1 MELHDASKSLAALG
15 NPVRLSIFRLL
26 VQAGTGGLNVG
37 DIQRHMG
44 IPASTLSHHLSNL
57 ARAGLVRQT
66 RKAREIICT
75 AEFQRMR
82 DTVDFLTA
90 ECCQGV
96 ALQDRDRAG

>member
-1 MELHDASKSLAALG
+1 MTLENASRSLAALG

-26 VQAGTGGLNVG
+26 VQAGTAGLNVG
-37 DIQRHMG
+37 DIQRHME

-57 ARAGLVRQT
+57 AQAGLVQQT
-66 RKAREIICT
+66 RQGREIICT
-75 AEFQRMR
+75 AEFKRMR

-96 ALQDRDRAG
+96 ALRDKAS